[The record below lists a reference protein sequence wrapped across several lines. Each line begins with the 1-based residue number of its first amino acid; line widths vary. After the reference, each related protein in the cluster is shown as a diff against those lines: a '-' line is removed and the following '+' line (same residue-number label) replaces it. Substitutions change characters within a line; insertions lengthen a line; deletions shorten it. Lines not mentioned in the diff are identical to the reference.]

1 MITCDFWENK
11 IAGKIDAQVS
21 NPEDMR
27 REGRRGWGATSM
39 CHECACIL
47 LAFMRSRVSGLWLIN
62 KRVVVDKGMGNGDE
76 NGSNVAV
83 LILSPLIKLVTTTMP
98 TASQNTYPLH
108 WFLRGELQK

>member
-1 MITCDFWENK
+1 
-11 IAGKIDAQVS
+11 
-21 NPEDMR
+21 
-27 REGRRGWGATSM
+27 M

-76 NGSNVAV
+76 NRSNVAV
-83 LILSPLIKLVTTTMP
+83 LILSPL
-98 TASQNTYPLH
+98 NTHPLH

>member
-1 MITCDFWENK
+1 MIACDFWENK

-27 REGRRGWGATSM
+27 REGREAASM

-62 KRVVVDKGMGNGDE
+62 KRVVVDKGMGNE
-76 NGSNVAV
+76 TKMEVMWQS
-83 LILSPLIKLVTTTMP
+83 
-98 TASQNTYPLH
+98 
-108 WFLRGELQK
+108 

>member
-27 REGRRGWGATSM
+27 REGRRGLGATSM

-47 LAFMRSRVSGLWLIN
+47 LAFMRSRVSGLWLTN

-98 TASQNTYPLH
+98 TASQHTHPLH
-108 WFLRGELQK
+108 WFLPGELQK